1 MQTQI
6 LMKVHSVLSALLIFE
21 SSFVLIIFVFVHG
34 MQNEP
39 PQTSLLPTEVVVCDL
54 VFLKINM
61 FPLSLCTKWKFKR
74 SA

>member
-21 SSFVLIIFVFVHG
+21 SSFVLIIFIFVHG

-39 PQTSLLPTEVVVCDL
+39 PQTSLLPTEVVDHDL
-54 VFLKINM
+54 VFLKINVSP
-61 FPLSLCTKWKFKR
+61 FPMHKMEI
-74 SA
+74 